1 MKRITCRLVQR
12 NITPAGWLANHVGRC
27 EECQSYFDRV
37 HSLEEDLRTPAE
49 KPDEELAQS
58 IMAMI
63 KRGEQGPAVKPAF
76 TVLVRPRVV
85 VCGAAATA
93 AVVLTLLFLNNP
105 DEPGEL
111 VTDLPPTLVQPLGPP
126 PPQGAPVREQTL
138 AYAVR
143 QQELL
148 QRDFQKLGAHLREN
162 LILFRSRDR

>member
-1 MKRITCRLVQR
+1 MKRITCSLAQR
-12 NITPAGWLANHVGRC
+12 NFTPAGWLVNHVGRC

-37 HSLEEDLRTPAE
+37 RSLEEELRTPPQ

-63 KRGEQGPAVKPAF
+63 EGGEQGRAVSPAF
-76 TVLVRPRVV
+76 TVPIRRWVV
-85 VCGAAATA
+85 ASGLAATA
-93 AVVLTLLFLNNP
+93 AVVLALLFLDKS
-105 DEPGEL
+105 DEPNEM
-111 VTDLPPTLVQPLGPP
+111 VADPPPIPVQPVAPPT
-126 PPQGAPVREQTL
+126 PQGAPVREQTL

-162 LILFRSRDR
+162 LILFRPRDR